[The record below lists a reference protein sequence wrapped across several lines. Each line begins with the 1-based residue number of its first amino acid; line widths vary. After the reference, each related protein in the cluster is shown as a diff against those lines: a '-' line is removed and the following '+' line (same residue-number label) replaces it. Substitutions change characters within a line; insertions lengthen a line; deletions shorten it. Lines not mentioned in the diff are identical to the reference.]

1 MTTRELNSLPVRQL
15 ELQDKQGQQMQQ
27 GSRNEEKERLWCHW
41 RARRAA
47 GGRPPKRSYVSPR
60 RRTSHPFPDGSIPI
74 RLPLSVLPGRLFCMS
89 LRVCAVWISFVSSAA
104 ISLTRST
111 ASQQRQRQAF
121 SALFLFCLRRRTF
134 CRHCVRKVLLTKFNT
149 YCASLGV
156 RFVACLHK
164 ETQTEFMLWHF
175 KLRNF
180 YEIRWLRL
188 PSTSLLNL
196 QQPLATATEILG
208 QFEANFFVQHSN
220 NIQKKQKK
228 GRLEMESMSKCEV
241 LREAAVSLAFYL
253 CLCLDSTSV
262 LENRKRPRYRLA
274 RRPEKSES
282 STMIYDDDVSWN
294 ARASPPK
301 EFTLH
306 STTHRKP
313 EKLQDVLPLG
323 ASLSASRPAAT
334 IHILAQRI
342 PAAEPQECFVCLDF
356 EYDSVKFAKIHEY
369 FFVTTPSKKATVE
382 GSQLWNTRY
391 PKLWA
396 WLKNKCIF

>member
-228 GRLEMESMSKCEV
+228 GTTRNGVHVQVRGPARSRCQPGVLFMFMFRLDQRPRKPKTSEISPSETTREV
-241 LREAAVSLAFYL
+241 RKLHHDLRWW
-253 CLCLDSTSV
+253 CV
-262 LENRKRPRYRLA
+262 LERA
-274 RRPEKSES
+274 RI
-282 STMIYDDDVSWN
+282 STEGVY
-294 ARASPPK
+294 
-301 EFTLH
+301 
-306 STTHRKP
+306 TT
-313 EKLQDVLPLG
+313 
-323 ASLSASRPAAT
+323 
-334 IHILAQRI
+334 
-342 PAAEPQECFVCLDF
+342 
-356 EYDSVKFAKIHEY
+356 
-369 FFVTTPSKKATVE
+369 
-382 GSQLWNTRY
+382 
-391 PKLWA
+391 
-396 WLKNKCIF
+396 